1 MSRKD
6 DETIIDLRHLIIVL
20 KNNMVSIIIWA
31 VLGLIMSLGSVFLLI
46 EPKYSSSIDILVNQK
61 ASNEQA
67 QYTAQ
72 QADLQAINTY
82 KDVLTKPIILAPVLK
97 EVKRTDNY
105 QGNINTLENSIKV
118 TNQTNSQVVTVT
130 VTDKNAYVA
139 ADVAD
144 TIGKVF
150 SKKVKKM
157 MQVDN
162 VTIVSNAKVNTS
174 PVSPNKK
181 LFALAGVV
189 IGVFVGIVTT
199 FIKELTDKTVKNSNF
214 LTDELGLTNIGS
226 VYHLDINDNDYGV
239 VKVIARN
246 KISDDNGDEEVFDT
260 PRRRRV

>member
-1 MSRKD
+1 MNKK
-6 DETIIDLRHLIIVL
+6 DETTILDIGYVLLILKKNII
-20 KNNMVSIIIWA
+20 SIFVWVIF
-31 VLGLIMSLGSVFLLI
+31 GLIVSMGIVFLFI
-46 EPKYSSSIDILVNQK
+46 EPKYSSNVDILVNQK
-61 ASNEQA
+61 ANNA
-67 QYTAQ
+67 QVQYAAQ

-82 KDVLTKPIILAPVLK
+82 KDVLTKPIILSPVLK

-105 QGNINTLENSIKV
+105 QGNLSTLEKSIKV
-118 TNQTNSQVVTVT
+118 SNQTNSQVVTVT

-139 ADVAD
+139 ADIAN

-150 SKKVKKM
+150 TKKVKKM

-162 VTIVSNAKVNTS
+162 VTIVSKAKVNNR

-181 LFALAGVV
+181 LYALMGLLVGLI
-189 IGVFVGIVTT
+189 IGASIA
-199 FIKELTDKTVKNSNF
+199 FIKELTDKTVKDSSF

-226 VYHLDINDNDYGV
+226 VYHLDINDNDYGI

-246 KISDDNGDEEVFDT
+246 KISNGSDEEEIST

>member
-20 KNNMVSIIIWA
+20 KNNMISIIIWA
-31 VLGLIMSLGSVFLLI
+31 VLGLIISLGSVFLLV

-61 ASNEQA
+61 ASNEQV
-67 QYTAQ
+67 QYTTQ

-82 KDVLTKPIILAPVLK
+82 KDILTKPIILTPVLN

-105 QGNINTLENSIKV
+105 QGNTNTLENSIKV
-118 TNQTNSQVVTVT
+118 SNQTNSQVVTVT

-139 ADVAD
+139 ADIANTV
-144 TIGKVF
+144 GKIF
-150 SKKVKKM
+150 AKKVKKM

-162 VTIVSNAKVNTS
+162 VTIVSKAKVNNS

-181 LFALAGVV
+181 LFALAGVI
-189 IGVFVGIVTT
+189 IGAFVGVAIV
-199 FIKELTDKTVKNSNF
+199 FIKEFTDKTVKDSSF

-246 KISDDNGDEEVFDT
+246 KVSDDNGDDEELDI